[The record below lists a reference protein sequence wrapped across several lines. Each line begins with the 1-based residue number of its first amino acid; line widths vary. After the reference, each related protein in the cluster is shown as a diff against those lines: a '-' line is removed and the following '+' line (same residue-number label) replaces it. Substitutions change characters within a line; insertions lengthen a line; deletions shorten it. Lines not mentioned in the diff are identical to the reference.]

1 MRRHKV
7 LKLTLDKLK
16 TMKNILIKFCCVL
29 SLFAFY
35 SCDNEDDL
43 REESVIYVDEV
54 HESEFDKWL
63 YETFTVPYNMEIKW
77 KWEDGEVDNN
87 FHVTP
92 PRKEKAEQ
100 FMKALHK
107 IWIKPYEEVGGEEFI
122 KTYVPKLIY
131 LVGTPQYNDDGTMTL
146 GLAEGGRKVTV
157 FDVDAFDHLDLQGMA
172 KAFHTMHHEFSHILH
187 QKIHYPVAFK
197 ELSKG
202 NYTGAWY
209 NFSDIKANT
218 LGFITPYGMSN
229 DHEDFVEIVAT
240 ILSTVQNSN
249 MPIERVVPEKDQYG
263 MVTGNLTQKVLS
275 DFQMKLYM
283 FGIGIV
289 QNKDGSLTLQQDQ
302 AGPIGLSI
310 MLKKIDI
317 ITEYYK
323 TEWGIDLFELQ
334 GKIEIATNELI
345 LENSEE

>member
-1 MRRHKV
+1 
-7 LKLTLDKLK
+7 
-16 TMKNILIKFCCVL
+16 MKNIYIKFICIL
-29 SLFAFY
+29 SIFALS
-35 SCDNEDDL
+35 SCDKEDNL
-43 REESVIYVDEV
+43 REESIIYVDQV

-77 KWEDGEVDNN
+77 KWDDSEVDNN

-100 FMKALHK
+100 FMKALYK
-107 IWIKPYEEVGGEEFI
+107 IWIKPYEEVGGVEFI

-131 LVGTPQYNDDGTMTL
+131 LVGTPQFNDDGTMTL

-157 FDVDAFDHLDLQGMA
+157 FDIDSFDNLDLAQMS
-172 KAFHTMHHEFSHILH
+172 KSFHTMHHEFSHILH

-197 ELSKG
+197 NLSKG
-202 NYTGAWY
+202 LYTGAWY
-209 NFSDIKANT
+209 NYNDYSAT
-218 LGFITPYGMSN
+218 SLGFISPYSMSN

-249 MPIERVVPEKDQYG
+249 TPVVKYVPEKDANG
-263 MVTGNLTQKVLS
+263 IVTGNIIPMLLT
-275 DFQMKLYM
+275 DFQLKLYM

-289 QNKDGSLTLQQDQ
+289 QNKDGSMTLQQNQ
-302 AGPIGLSI
+302 SGPAGLSI
-310 MLKKIDI
+310 MLDKIDI

-323 TEWGIDLFELQ
+323 SEWGINLFELQ

-345 LENSEE
+345 LENLKEEEEDE

>member
-1 MRRHKV
+1 
-7 LKLTLDKLK
+7 
-16 TMKNILIKFCCVL
+16 MKNIYIKFICIL
-29 SLFAFY
+29 SIFALF
-35 SCDNEDDL
+35 SCDKEDGL
-43 REESVIYVDEV
+43 REESIIYVDQV

-77 KWEDGEVDNN
+77 KWDDSEVDNN

-100 FMKALHK
+100 FMKALYK

-146 GLAEGGRKVTV
+146 GLAEGGRKVSV
-157 FDVDAFDHLDLQGMA
+157 FDVDSFDNLDLERMS
-172 KAFHTMHHEFSHILH
+172 KSFHTMHHEFAHILH
-187 QKIHYPVAFK
+187 QKISYPT
-197 ELSKG
+197 EYMNLSKG

-209 NFSDIKANT
+209 NYGELEANT
-218 LGFITPYGMSN
+218 LGFISPYSMSK
-229 DHEDFVEIVAT
+229 HSEDFVEIVAT
-240 ILSTVQNSN
+240 ILTTVQNSN
-249 MPIERVVPEKDQYG
+249 TPIERTVPEKNEYG
-263 MVTGNLTQKVLS
+263 IVTGNLVNMLLT
-275 DFQMKLYM
+275 DFQLKLYM
-283 FGIGIV
+283 CGIGLV
-289 QNKDGSLTLQQDQ
+289 QNKNGSLTLKQDQ
-302 AGPIGLSI
+302 SGPRGLSI
-310 MLKKIDI
+310 LLEKIDI